1 MKPNADASFYE
12 RVLDHMRTP
21 VLVVSLAGEI
31 TYANRALTTLAGASL
46 NDDVNLLDFVHPD
59 DHDWVVN
66 AFGDAGTYANAARDA
81 VTVDGFATEMW
92 APIPFRMIDVDGTII
107 PIELVGHSAA
117 GDPAINGIIY
127 EVRVAHTQELMHRVL
142 TGLAER
148 EPVES
153 LLRLVIETIST
164 PPLELDAIVLE
175 AQPDGSFESVVSTSY
190 QLSMALGGSRAIVP
204 WNAPINEPSFVDVT
218 SMPGAIGE
226 QLREAGYVDLWHIA
240 VESGMA
246 SFGDSYRLLCCDK
259 NHQEPNIGAPIRLAQ
274 AAELAAVIMLR
285 SQTDA
290 LLQHSATHDQLTGLR
305 NRSGFYGDVLDSMGT
320 HPIAILYIDIDGL
333 KAVNDIHGH
342 ATGDMVL
349 QRCADRLRSATR
361 LGDHT
366 ARLGGDEFAAVIQAE
381 GEDGEIDIERIQR
394 VVARILEAIS
404 QPIQEGPLRV
414 EVSASIGVAV
424 AERPR
429 DIDDLLAAADHAMYE
444 AKRSGGN
451 DMAVA
456 DGNGGTVADQWDDPD
471 IEPLSA

>member
-1 MKPNADASFYE
+1 MSAGIDKSFYQ

-21 VLVVSLAGEI
+21 VLVVSLEGSI
-31 TYANRALTTLAGASL
+31 VYANRALEVLAGASID
-46 NDDVNLLDFVHPD
+46 DDVNLLDFVHPE

-66 AFGDAGTYANAARDA
+66 AFGDVGTYATAAREAD
-81 VTVDGFATEMW
+81 TEDGFSTEIW
-92 APIPFRMIDVDGTII
+92 APIPFRIVDSSGDIV
-107 PIELVGHSAA
+107 PVELVGHSAA
-117 GDPAINGIIY
+117 GDPAVNAIIY
-127 EVRVAHTQELMHRVL
+127 EVRAAHTQELMHRVL

-153 LLRLVIETIST
+153 LLRLVIETIAT
-164 PPLELDAIVLE
+164 PPLQLDAIVLE
-175 AQPDGSFESVVSTSY
+175 AQPNGSFETVVSTSY
-190 QLSMALGGSRAIVP
+190 PLTMALSGVRAIVP
-204 WNAPINEPSFVDVT
+204 WNAPINKPSFVDVT
-218 SMPGAIGE
+218 TMPGAVG
-226 QLREAGYVDLWHIA
+226 QRLRDAGYVDLWHTA

-246 SFGDSYRLLCCDK
+246 SFGDSYRLLCLDQ
-259 NHQEPNIGAPIRLAQ
+259 NHQEPNAGAPSRLAQ

-305 NRSGFYGDVLDSMGT
+305 NRSGFYEDVLDTMGH
-320 HPIAILYIDIDGL
+320 HPIGILYIDIDGL

-361 LGDHT
+361 VGDHT

-381 GEDGEIDIERIQR
+381 REDGAIDIDRIQR
-394 VVARILEAIS
+394 VVARVLDAIS
-404 QPIQEGPLRV
+404 QPIHNGPLQV
-414 EVSASIGVAV
+414 QVSASIGVAV
-424 AERPR
+424 AEDPR
-429 DIDDLLAAADHAMYE
+429 DIDDLLAAADHAMYQ
-444 AKRSGGN
+444 AKRAGGN

-456 DGNGGTVADQWDDPD
+456 GVSEPPATPG